1 MDLGLSGSMQPFCN
15 VLTNLFVFKKLEKS
29 HDYLQQINQHKKG
42 SDFRVIFALFGQQNS
57 LILFQAEAPL

>member
-1 MDLGLSGSMQPFCN
+1 MCWQ
-15 VLTNLFVFKKLEKS
+15 KLEKS

-57 LILFQAEAPL
+57 LILFQAEAPS